1 MVASLFWAVSSSV
14 QRGLGTQLLC
24 ETLSA
29 DIGDKLW
36 TSSAVPLLDAVKQR
50 TEQAAVTGNVL
61 GYLLNVT
68 H

>member
-1 MVASLFWAVSSSV
+1 MVGSLFWAVSSSV

-24 ETLSA
+24 EILSA
-29 DIGDKLW
+29 DVDDKLW

-61 GYLLNVT
+61 G
-68 H
+68 